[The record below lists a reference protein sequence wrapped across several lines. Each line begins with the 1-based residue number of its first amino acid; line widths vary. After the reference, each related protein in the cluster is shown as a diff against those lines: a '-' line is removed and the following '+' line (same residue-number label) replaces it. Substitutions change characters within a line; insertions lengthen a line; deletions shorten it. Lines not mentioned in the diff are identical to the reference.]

1 MDILLYS
8 VGGRKIKEI
17 VLRMTWSVL
26 WVSRASIVLSV
37 AGPAEEGGCGVPGDA
52 VSAGWSHLTS
62 LIFDD
67 LLEHAACC
75 MLSLAVQ
82 CL

>member
-8 VGGRKIKEI
+8 GGGRKIKEI

-26 WVSRASIVLSV
+26 WVSRASIVLS
-37 AGPAEEGGCGVPGDA
+37 PAEEGGCVVPGNA

-67 LLEHAACC
+67 LLEHAPRNI
-75 MLSLAVQ
+75 
-82 CL
+82 

>member
-1 MDILLYS
+1 M
-8 VGGRKIKEI
+8 
-17 VLRMTWSVL
+17 
-26 WVSRASIVLSV
+26 LSV

>member
-1 MDILLYS
+1 M
-8 VGGRKIKEI
+8 
-17 VLRMTWSVL
+17 
-26 WVSRASIVLSV
+26 VLSV
-37 AGPAEEGGCGVPGDA
+37 AGPAEEGGCVVTGDA

>member
-17 VLRMTWSVL
+17 VLRMTWS
-26 WVSRASIVLSV
+26 RASIVLSV
-37 AGPAEEGGCGVPGDA
+37 AGPAEEGGCVVPGDA